1 MTEAARLR
9 VILLYFAIGF
19 CGQVAAGADNMGFLK
34 CILLMILC
42 ASD

>member
-9 VILLYFAIGF
+9 VIFLYFAIVF
-19 CGQVAAGADNMGFLK
+19 CAQMAAGADNMGFL
-34 CILLMILC
+34 LLILC